1 MNPVSR
7 PINRYSPV
15 PLYRQIVDLLL
26 HDVRT
31 IRERS
36 PDKPL
41 PSETELTK
49 QYQVSRVTIR
59 QALKELERMGVI
71 YREKGKGS
79 FVTRPR
85 LKGFSGFGSFTTEV
99 TKQGLLPSSK
109 LLDFRLVE
117 SLPLEMTE
125 HFDLDAEASDVDR
138 FIFLKRLRLID
149 DQPVVIEDA
158 YLPQALYPGLDTM
171 DFGENQSLFSTIIEY
186 WGVNP
191 IWAEALIES
200 VAASPAEA
208 ELLDISPREP
218 LLVAWRISL
227 TETDRVLEY
236 VKSVYSG
243 RQFLFN
249 LGRHRIE

>member
-1 MNPVSR
+1 
-7 PINRYSPV
+7 
-15 PLYRQIVDLLL
+15 LLQ
-26 HDVRT
+26 DVRT
-31 IRERS
+31 IQECS

-49 QYQVSRVTIR
+49 QYKVSRVTIR

-71 YREKGKGS
+71 YRQKGKGS

-85 LKGFSGFGSFTTEV
+85 LKGFSGFGSFTTQI
-99 TKQGLLPSSK
+99 TNQGLRPSSK
-109 LLDFRLVE
+109 ILDFQIVE

-125 HFDLDAEASDVDR
+125 HFHLSPEAIESDQ
-138 FIFLKRLRLID
+138 FIFLKRLRFVND
-149 DQPVVIEDA
+149 KPVAIEDA
-158 YLPQALYPGLDTM
+158 YLPQALFPGLEKM
-171 DFGENQSLFSTIIEY
+171 EFGQNQSLVNTVVEY

-200 VAASPAEA
+200 VAASPTEA
-208 ELLDISPREP
+208 ELLKISPRDP

-227 TETDRVLEY
+227 TETDQALNY
-236 VKSVYSG
+236 VKSVYRG
-243 RQFLFN
+243 NQYVFN